1 MKVLF
6 VGDVHNHSYIFND
19 IEKLN
24 EKYNFDK
31 IIFHGDYVDDWTT
44 NNHNSLETL
53 NKLLNLKKNNPEK
66 YVLLLG
72 NHELSYL
79 GYPCS
84 GHQFELDNVVEQTLK
99 ENIEYFDLYNIIE
112 LDGKEYVSTHAGIT
126 NSYIN
131 GVISKVVPGLKS
143 NDWKQG
149 LEIMNKY
156 KLDSLGLLRYVSCL
170 RGGSCEYSSMV
181 WCDKREHEYFSA
193 CEKYWIPYQIVGHTP
208 VETISNLSGEDF
220 MIYFIDTHS
229 TYRDG
234 SEYGDK
240 SYLFWNEN
248 QFEYLKGV

>member
-6 VGDVHNHSYIFND
+6 VGDIHNHLYMFDD
-19 IEKLN
+19 IKRLDKEH
-24 EKYNFDK
+24 NFDK
-31 IIFHGDYVDDWTT
+31 IIFTGDYVDDWNTT
-44 NNHNSLETL
+44 NNESLETL
-53 NKLLNLKKNNPEK
+53 NRIIELKKCNPNK
-66 YVLLLG
+66 YTFILG

-84 GHQFELDNVVEQTLK
+84 GHRYEKDIDVEQVLK

-131 GVISKVVPGLKS
+131 GVISKVVPGLKT

-156 KLDSLGLLRYVSCL
+156 KLDSLGLLKYVSCL
-170 RGGSCEYSSMV
+170 RGGYNEYSSMV
-181 WCDKREHEYFSA
+181 WCDKREHEYFSLQ
-193 CEKYWIPYQIVGHTP
+193 EKYWIPYQIVGHTP
-208 VETISNLSGEDF
+208 VKTISNLSDKDS
-220 MIYFIDTHS
+220 MMYFIDTHS

-234 SEYGDK
+234 SQYGDK
-240 SYLFWNEN
+240 SYLFWNEKE
-248 QFEYLKGV
+248 FEILY